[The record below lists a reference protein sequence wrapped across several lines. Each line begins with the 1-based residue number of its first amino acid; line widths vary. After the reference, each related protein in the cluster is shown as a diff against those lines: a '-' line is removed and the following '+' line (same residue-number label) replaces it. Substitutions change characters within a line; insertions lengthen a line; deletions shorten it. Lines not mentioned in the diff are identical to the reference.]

1 MNKQD
6 SSRYPIGKFEYGKTY
21 SFTDTRKNIK
31 IIAKLPKA
39 LKKIAKKITKQQ
51 LDTPYRPGGWTV
63 RQVIH
68 HLADSHMNAYI
79 RMKMAVTEDN
89 PTIKPYDEKAWAE
102 LETGRESSVKPSI
115 KLLKALNDKWIDFLS
130 SLSEADLKKG
140 YFHPASQ
147 KTVPMTEAIALY
159 AWHAEHHLAHIR

>member
-21 SFTDTRKNIK
+21 SFNDTRKNIR
-31 IIAKLPKA
+31 IIEKLPAA

-68 HLADSHMNAYI
+68 HLADSHINAYI
-79 RMKMAVTEDN
+79 RMKLAVTEDN
-89 PTIKPYDEKAWAE
+89 PTIKPYDERAWAE
-102 LETGRESSVKPSI
+102 LETGRSTSIKPSI
-115 KLLKALNDKWIDFLS
+115 KLLKALNEKWIDF
-130 SLSEADLKKG
+130 
-140 YFHPASQ
+140 YQRYPN
-147 KTVPMTEAIALY
+147 PI
-159 AWHAEHHLAHIR
+159 